1 MRKSNIEIEA
11 TLGVILC
18 TLEYFKDMPD
28 DPAGRKEFLKKYSN
42 LKLRLKLLIND
53 VYDYLIKN
61 SGYESGVSMGV
72 QNQLNNKTRSQ
83 RIWEHTIPW
92 DVFFFYL
99 VKKNFS
105 SSADLYDYLKRTF
118 CPCWITSDENKKLDA
133 AGLKSQM
140 PEIWTRWDARYTSA
154 SVGIKLS
161 KNPLNPANPSL
172 NITKWNL

>member
-18 TLEYFKDMPD
+18 TLMYFKDMPD
-28 DPAGRKEFLKKYSN
+28 DMAARKEFLKKYRN

-53 VYDYLIKN
+53 VYEYIIKN
-61 SGYESGVSMGV
+61 AGYDSGVSIGV
-72 QNQLNNKTRSQ
+72 QNQINNKAKPQ

-99 VKKNFS
+99 VKKKFTS
-105 SSADLYDYLKRTF
+105 TADLYDYLKRTF
-118 CPCWITSDENKKLDA
+118 CPCWITSDENRRLDA
-133 AGLKSQM
+133 AGLKSKM
-140 PEIWTRWDARYTSA
+140 PDDWERWDDRYKSTG
-154 SVGIKLS
+154 VGINLS
-161 KNPLNPANPSL
+161 KQPRNPSNPSL